1 MECGHRRAIH
11 LQREEILKAIRLLLG
26 VAYVQ
31 PKNVIA
37 AGGGKGSFS
46 TGLSD
51 LTEWRMY
58 SRLRVDGNRFEEPT
72 PICVALCSLSGK
84 RWARKVAAIW
94 TSRIEQ
100 GGGAG
105 GGPSG

>member
-1 MECGHRRAIH
+1 
-11 LQREEILKAIRLLLG
+11 LKACVCCSELRMYSRKTRLRR
-26 VAYVQ
+26 VRE
-31 PKNVIA
+31 
-37 AGGGKGSFS
+37 GGKGSFS
-46 TGLSD
+46 TGLGD

-58 SRLRVDGNRFEEPT
+58 SRLRVNGNRFEEPT

-100 GGGAG
+100 GDGAG
-105 GGPSG
+105 GGLPAEMEGVESR